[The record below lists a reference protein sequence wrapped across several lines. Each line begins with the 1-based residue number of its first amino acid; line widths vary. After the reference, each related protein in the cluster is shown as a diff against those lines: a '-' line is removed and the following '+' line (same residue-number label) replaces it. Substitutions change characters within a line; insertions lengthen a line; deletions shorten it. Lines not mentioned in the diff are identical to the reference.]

1 MGLFSEFQ
9 SWVVRNMGIMKAQMK
24 QIQETL
30 DAMLHKSNDAI
41 DSTAAFEVEDD
52 SLQEYLPVSNDESL
66 AKVEEKLMDTLT
78 RKKLVHK

>member
-1 MGLFSEFQ
+1 
-9 SWVVRNMGIMKAQMK
+9 MGIMKAQMK